1 MHKPEWNEDYNCPQ
15 YVVDEIDEALMGMV
29 KAGLLEMGMDEDGL
43 IFQLTPKGKEFADQ
57 R

>member
-15 YVVDEIDEALMGMV
+15 YVVDEIDEALMDMV

-43 IFQLTPKGKEFADQ
+43 LFQLTPKGKEFADQ